1 MLNRPLAVG
10 FPRPVKIIRSA
21 LIGKYRRWSA
31 LVGVYRRGEIPK
43 NGPVLDSGHEN
54 KNIPTSESNSSLG

>member
-1 MLNRPLAVG
+1 MQNRAPALG

-54 KNIPTSESNSSLG
+54 KNIQSSESNPSLG

>member
-1 MLNRPLAVG
+1 MQNRPSALG

-54 KNIPTSESNSSLG
+54 KNI